1 MVIDWFT
8 VIAQALNFLILVG
21 LLKHFLYKPILD
33 AIDARELR
41 ISVELAD
48 AAAKQATADEEQQTF
63 RRKNEEFDAQH
74 DALLSQVA
82 AEAAEERK
90 RLIDEARQ
98 AADTLRDEQEE
109 VMKSEFKSLQQD
121 VSRRGRDEVFAIT
134 RKVLAE
140 LAGTTLEDRMTEL
153 FVGRLRGLDAAA
165 KKGLRTTSK
174 TTVQPMKIQSAFAL
188 SSEQKSVIETALKDT
203 FDTEVQVQFDTTP
216 DVIAGIE
223 LVLDGHKVAWSVS
236 EYLVELEKN
245 ISEILGEQK
254 PGFRAGKTT

>member
-8 VIAQALNFLILVG
+8 VIAQALNFLVLVG

-41 ISVELAD
+41 IATELAD
-48 AAAKQATADEEQQTF
+48 AAAKQTSADEEQQTF
-63 RRKNEEFDAQH
+63 RLKNEEFDAQH
-74 DALLSQVA
+74 DALLSQA
-82 AEAAEERK
+82 NAEAAEERK
-90 RLIDEARQ
+90 RLVGEARH
-98 AADTLRDEQEE
+98 AADTLRDERQE
-109 VMKSEFKSLQQD
+109 VMKSEFQAIQQD
-121 VSRRGRDEVFAIT
+121 VSRRSRDEVFAIT

-153 FVGRLRGLDAAA
+153 FVDRLRGLD
-165 KKGLRTTSK
+165 LQPTTL
-174 TTVQPMKIQSAFAL
+174 QPMHIQSAFAL
-188 SSEQKSVIETALKDT
+188 NSEQQSVIETALKDV
-203 FDTEVQVQFDTTP
+203 FDTEVQVQFDTVP
-216 DVIAGIE
+216 AVIAGIE